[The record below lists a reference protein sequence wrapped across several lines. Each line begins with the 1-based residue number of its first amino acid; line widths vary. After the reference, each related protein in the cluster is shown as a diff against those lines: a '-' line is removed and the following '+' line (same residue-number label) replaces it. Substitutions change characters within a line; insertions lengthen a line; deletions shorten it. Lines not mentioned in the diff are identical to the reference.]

1 METTRNNTY
10 TEADTGSDPN
20 PEGLVHG
27 YNCTLK
33 KYSHYA
39 QKGPEPNGLIT
50 LAYSGTGTG
59 TETGMQHNRKQWGP
73 SPFVM

>member
-59 TETGMQHNRKQWGP
+59 TETGSSTIGKNGVP
-73 SPFVM
+73 VPL